1 MKKLILAVALVVSF
15 AAPALAQ
22 DFAQSYSQNR

>member
-1 MKKLILAVALVVSF
+1 MKKLVIALALVVAS
-15 AAPALAQ
+15 AAPVLAQ

>member
-1 MKKLILAVALVVSF
+1 MKTIMIAVALIFAS
-15 AAPALAQ
+15 AAPVLAK

>member
-1 MKKLILAVALVVSF
+1 MKKLILAVALVVAF

-22 DFAQSYSQNR
+22 DFAQGYSQNR